1 MVTSDGETL
10 GSYPID
16 QIEVSRLDSDRFDL
30 RVGDDQLIFTAEDAI
45 RFSYEAMPMIQSLR
59 GHHIGHPVDRVVA
72 WWRRRNEVDPTPAA
86 AVSVFTETPAGRAF
100 TASENK
106 VPLSAM
112 RQRVDAARR
121 GDGDAAGSPLR
132 VDGPPT
138 GRSMSTDDVTAEP
151 PPEPVSGLTCLGIRS
166 DGKICGSAAVS
177 PRGFCFAHDPD
188 RHVERREVREQTTKA
203 ADRVRRA
210 PAENLD
216 DVVARLERAVAEV
229 HEGKLDP
236 QQAMAMAA
244 VAHAMVETIELAKSQ
259 EAEKD
264 RA

>member
-10 GSYPID
+10 GRYPID
-16 QIEVSRLDSDRFDL
+16 QIEVSRLGSDRFDL
-30 RVGDDQLIFTAEDAI
+30 RVGDDQLVFTAEDAI

-59 GHHIGHPVDRVVA
+59 GHQLSHPVDRVLA
-72 WWRRRNEVDPTPAA
+72 WWRKRNEMEPTPAA
-86 AVSVFTETPAGRAF
+86 AASVITETPAGRAF

-106 VPLSAM
+106 VSLSSM
-112 RQRVDAARR
+112 RQRVEAAGR
-121 GDGDAAGSPLR
+121 GDPDVSPR
-132 VDGPPT
+132 VDAPRT
-138 GRSMSTDDVTAEP
+138 GRSMSTHDEAADLPPDPVT
-151 PPEPVSGLTCLGIRS
+151 GLTCLGIRS

-188 RHVERREVREQTTKA
+188 RHVERREVQEQTTKA

-236 QQAMAMAA
+236 QQALAMAA

-259 EAEKD
+259 EAEK
-264 RA
+264 RRT